1 MEWTPDL
8 SVGVGAIDEQHK
20 ELISRM
26 NLFFNAI
33 DETDDKAKVLSML
46 EYLSDYVVTHFRDEE
61 QLQKSSGFPDYEAH
75 KKLHEKFIEDIEQ
88 LKADISGG
96 YFTAA
101 TKMLMSTTLISW
113 LTLHIKKMDKAL
125 AAHING

>member
-20 ELISRM
+20 ELINRM

-33 DETDDKAKVLSML
+33 DDTDDKAKVLSML
-46 EYLSDYVVTHFRDEE
+46 DYLSDYVVTHFHDEE
-61 QLQKSSGFPDYEAH
+61 ALQQRSGYPEYTAH
-75 KKLHEKFIEDIEQ
+75 KKLHEAFIADIEQ